1 MGALAHD
8 GAAAWVAALL
18 LWPLV
23 SMLPGY
29 LVVSALDPRRRT
41 LERWAVAPLVS
52 IAIAFVPAAWVDRLR
67 PGSGLA
73 VAAVALAASSVA
85 AFVVLRR
92 RGTAMVAIP
101 RPLPRPYAAL
111 LVVMALGCALGAAV
125 VLRSA
130 GGLDTVVPN
139 DDGNGHGWFV
149 ARILLTGSVDP
160 PTVTTINPLVPPSG
174 GFYPLGLHV
183 LAALAAAGSA
193 VPAALVVL
201 GVLASAVWAPLAVFA
216 LARRLM
222 TGSSVAAVAA
232 GLLALATPWFPYAQ
246 MAWGGWTLIVA
257 VALVPA
263 LVLVLL
269 DVRGPRGLPVAVLA
283 LAGML
288 AEHVTEVVVVAI
300 LVGLTLVLD
309 RSMHASLVRRVGWL
323 LVSGLTG
330 ALAVLPMLRGIG
342 AATAVGQVDST
353 SMGVLAALREV
364 VQKPFF
370 GFEGPEPLAA
380 VLLTVWGVVSLA
392 LVVAGSV
399 LLWRR
404 PVARGV
410 VTATWL
416 FTLLAFLAYTGRAG
430 LLTLPWY
437 GSGNR
442 LLVQATALAVIPL
455 AAVVVAA
462 AQAVRRWEGAMALR
476 AAAVVGAVLVA
487 SMLLTRTAQAG
498 DTSFRRALV
507 TSDHVAAFHW
517 LATHSEHG
525 ERVLNDPRA
534 GTVWVYDATAGAVVP
549 LFGPKHNWRTDPD
562 WAGRVYLQDHIA
574 QIATDP
580 RVRDEAARWDVRYVL
595 VGPSVVPGGT
605 PTLDPATIA
614 ATPALREVFRS
625 GDVRIYALPQGRS

>member
-1 MGALAHD
+1 MGALAHG
-8 GAAAWVAALL
+8 GAAAWVAAVL

-23 SMLPGY
+23 AMLPGY
-29 LVVSALDPRRRT
+29 LVVSALEPHRRT

-52 IAIAFVPAAWVDRLR
+52 IAVAFVPAAWVDRLR
-67 PGSGLA
+67 PGSGLT
-73 VAAVALAASSVA
+73 VAAVTLAASSA
-85 AFVVLRR
+85 AAWVVLRR

-111 LVVMALGCALGAAV
+111 LVVVALGCALGAAV

-130 GGLDTVVPN
+130 GGLDSVVPN
-139 DDGNGHGWFV
+139 DDGDGHGWFV

-160 PTVTTINPLVPPSG
+160 PTVTTIDPLAPPSG

-183 LAALAAAGSA
+183 LGGLVAAGSA
-193 VPAALVVL
+193 VPAALVVV
-201 GVLASAVWAPLAVFA
+201 GVLAAAVWAPLSVFV
-216 LARRLM
+216 LARRL
-222 TGSSVAAVAA
+222 TTDAVAAVAA

-246 MAWGGWTLIVA
+246 MEWGGWTLIVA

-263 LVLVLL
+263 LVVVLL
-269 DVRGPRGLPVAVLA
+269 DVLSRRGLPVAVLA

-288 AEHVTEVVVVAI
+288 AEHVTEVVVVAL
-300 LVGLTLVLD
+300 LVVLTLVLD
-309 RSMHASLVRRVGWL
+309 RSVHATLVRRVGWM
-323 LVSGLTG
+323 LVAGVT
-330 ALAVLPMLRGIG
+330 AAVATLPMLRGIG

-353 SMGVLAALREV
+353 SMGSLEALREV

-370 GFEGPEPLAA
+370 GFEGPEPAA
-380 VLLTVWGVVSLA
+380 AALLTAWGVASLA
-392 LVVAGSV
+392 LLAVGSV

-404 PVARGV
+404 PIARGV

-416 FTLLAFLAYTGRAG
+416 FTVLAFLAYTGRAG

-442 LLVQATALAVIPL
+442 LLVQATALAVIPT

-462 AQAVRRWEGAMALR
+462 AQAVRRREDATALR
-476 AAAVVGAVLVA
+476 TVAVLA
-487 SMLLTRTAQAG
+487 AILLGSMLMARTVQAG

-507 TSDHVAAFHW
+507 TSDLVAAFRW
-517 LATHSEHG
+517 LAAHSEHG
-525 ERVLNDPRA
+525 ERVLNDSRA

-562 WAGRVYLQDHIA
+562 WAGRVYLQDHVT
-574 QIATDP
+574 QVATDT

-605 PTLDPATIA
+605 PTLDPAAIA

-625 GDVRIYALPQGRS
+625 GDVRIYELPR

>member
-1 MGALAHD
+1 
-8 GAAAWVAALL
+8 
-18 LWPLV
+18 
-23 SMLPGY
+23 
-29 LVVSALDPRRRT
+29 
-41 LERWAVAPLVS
+41 
-52 IAIAFVPAAWVDRLR
+52 
-67 PGSGLA
+67 
-73 VAAVALAASSVA
+73 
-85 AFVVLRR
+85 
-92 RGTAMVAIP
+92 
-101 RPLPRPYAAL
+101 
-111 LVVMALGCALGAAV
+111 
-125 VLRSA
+125 
-130 GGLDTVVPN
+130 VPN

-160 PTVTTINPLVPPSG
+160 PTVTTIDPLVPPSG
-174 GFYPLGLHV
+174 GFYPLGLHL

-201 GVLASAVWAPLAVFA
+201 GVLASAVWAPLAVFV
-216 LARRLM
+216 LARRL
-222 TGSSVAAVAA
+222 TNAVVAAAAA
-232 GLLALATPWFPYAQ
+232 GLLALATPWFPFAQ

-263 LVLVLL
+263 AVLVLL
-269 DVRGPRGLPVAVLA
+269 DVMGPRGLPVAALA

-309 RSMHASLVRRVGWL
+309 RSMHGALGRRVGWM
-323 LVSGLTG
+323 G
-330 ALAVLPMLRGIG
+330 AAAVVAAVAVLPMLRGIG
-342 AATAVGQVDST
+342 GATSVGQVDST
-353 SMGVLAALREV
+353 HMDLLEALREV

-370 GFEGPEPLAA
+370 GFEGPETFAA
-380 VLLTVWGVVSLA
+380 VLLTAWGVVSLA
-392 LVVAGSV
+392 LVAAGSV
-399 LLWRR
+399 VLWRR

-442 LLVQATALAVIPL
+442 LLVQATALGVIPL

-462 AQAVRRWEGAMALR
+462 ARAVRRRQGSRVLTTV
-476 AAAVVGAVLVA
+476 AVVGAVLVG
-487 SMLLTRTAQAG
+487 SMLVARTVQAG

-507 TSDHVAAFHW
+507 TSDHVAAFRW
-517 LATHSEHG
+517 LATHSVDG

-562 WAGRVYLQDHIA
+562 WAGRVYLQDHVT
-574 QIATDP
+574 QVATDP
-580 RVRDEAARWDVRYVL
+580 RVRDEAARWNVRYVL

-605 PTLDPATIA
+605 PTLDPAAIA

-625 GDVRIYALPQGRS
+625 GDVRIYELPR

>member
-1 MGALAHD
+1 VGALAHG
-8 GAAAWVAALL
+8 GAAAWVAAVL

-23 SMLPGY
+23 AMLPGY
-29 LVVSALDPRRRT
+29 LVVSALEPHRRT

-52 IAIAFVPAAWVDRLR
+52 IAVAFVPAAWVDRLR
-67 PGSGLA
+67 PGSGLT
-73 VAAVALAASSVA
+73 VAAVTLAASSA
-85 AFVVLRR
+85 AAWVVLRR

-111 LVVMALGCALGAAV
+111 LVVVALGCALGAAV

-130 GGLDTVVPN
+130 GGLDSVVPN
-139 DDGNGHGWFV
+139 DDGDGHGWFV

-160 PTVTTINPLVPPSG
+160 PTVTTIDPLAPPSG

-183 LAALAAAGSA
+183 LGGLVAAGSA
-193 VPAALVVL
+193 VPAALVVV
-201 GVLASAVWAPLAVFA
+201 GVLAAAVWAPLSVFV
-216 LARRLM
+216 LARRL
-222 TGSSVAAVAA
+222 TTDAVAAVAA

-246 MAWGGWTLIVA
+246 MEWGGWTLIVA

-263 LVLVLL
+263 LVVVLL
-269 DVRGPRGLPVAVLA
+269 DVLSRRGLPVAVLA

-288 AEHVTEVVVVAI
+288 AEHVTEVVVVAL
-300 LVGLTLVLD
+300 LVVLTLVLD
-309 RSMHASLVRRVGWL
+309 RSVHATLVRRVGWM
-323 LVSGLTG
+323 LVAGVT
-330 ALAVLPMLRGIG
+330 AAVATLPMLRGIG

-353 SMGVLAALREV
+353 SMGSLEALREV

-370 GFEGPEPLAA
+370 GFEGPEPAA
-380 VLLTVWGVVSLA
+380 AALLTAWGVASLA
-392 LVVAGSV
+392 LLAVGSV

-404 PVARGV
+404 PIARGV

-416 FTLLAFLAYTGRAG
+416 FTVLAFLAYTGRAG

-442 LLVQATALAVIPL
+442 LLVQATALAVIPT

-462 AQAVRRWEGAMALR
+462 AQAVRRREDATALR
-476 AAAVVGAVLVA
+476 TVAVLA
-487 SMLLTRTAQAG
+487 AILLGSMLMARTVQAG

-507 TSDHVAAFHW
+507 TSDLVAAFRW
-517 LATHSEHG
+517 LAAHSEHG
-525 ERVLNDPRA
+525 ERVLNDSRA

-562 WAGRVYLQDHIA
+562 WAGRVYLQDHVT
-574 QIATDP
+574 QVATDT

-605 PTLDPATIA
+605 PTLDPAAIA

-625 GDVRIYALPQGRS
+625 GDVRIYELPR

>member
-1 MGALAHD
+1 MGALAHG
-8 GAAAWVAALL
+8 GAAAWVAAVL

-23 SMLPGY
+23 AMLPGY
-29 LVVSALDPRRRT
+29 LVVSALEPHRRT

-52 IAIAFVPAAWVDRLR
+52 IAVAFVPAAWVDRLR
-67 PGSGLA
+67 PGSGLT
-73 VAAVALAASSVA
+73 VAAVTLAASSA
-85 AFVVLRR
+85 AAWVVLRR

-111 LVVMALGCALGAAV
+111 LVVVALGCALGAAV

-130 GGLDTVVPN
+130 GGLDSVVPN
-139 DDGNGHGWFV
+139 DDGDGHGWFV

-160 PTVTTINPLVPPSG
+160 PTVTTIDPLAPPSG

-183 LAALAAAGSA
+183 LGGLVAAGSA
-193 VPAALVVL
+193 VPAALVVV
-201 GVLASAVWAPLAVFA
+201 GVLAAAVWAPLSVFV
-216 LARRLM
+216 LARRL
-222 TGSSVAAVAA
+222 TTDAVAAVAA

-246 MAWGGWTLIVA
+246 MEWGGWTLIVA

-263 LVLVLL
+263 LVVVLL
-269 DVRGPRGLPVAVLA
+269 DVLSRRGLPVAVLA

-288 AEHVTEVVVVAI
+288 AEHVTEVVVVAL
-300 LVGLTLVLD
+300 LVMLTLVLD
-309 RSMHASLVRRVGWL
+309 RSVHATLVRRVGWM
-323 LVSGLTG
+323 LVAGVT
-330 ALAVLPMLRGIG
+330 AAVATLPMLRGIG

-353 SMGVLAALREV
+353 SMGSLEALREV

-370 GFEGPEPLAA
+370 GFEGPEPAA
-380 VLLTVWGVVSLA
+380 AALLTAWGVASLA
-392 LVVAGSV
+392 LLAVGSV

-404 PVARGV
+404 PIARGV

-416 FTLLAFLAYTGRAG
+416 FTVLAFLAYTGRAG

-442 LLVQATALAVIPL
+442 LLVQATALAVIPT

-462 AQAVRRWEGAMALR
+462 AQAVRRREDATALR
-476 AAAVVGAVLVA
+476 TVAVLA
-487 SMLLTRTAQAG
+487 AILLGSMLMARTVQAG

-507 TSDHVAAFHW
+507 TSDLVAAFRW
-517 LATHSEHG
+517 LAAHSEHG
-525 ERVLNDPRA
+525 ERVLNDSRA

-562 WAGRVYLQDHIA
+562 WAGRVYLQDHVT
-574 QIATDP
+574 QVATDT

-605 PTLDPATIA
+605 PTLDPAAIA

-625 GDVRIYALPQGRS
+625 GDVRIYELPR